1 LANLIVEICLDSA
14 ETEHIEIERLQVISQ
29 EVIFVD
35 CTDLIFGGTKNFSN
49 FVKSI
54 GMNSEKLKLKI
65 FQKVDLL
72 DNQKLEEIYGL
83 ISNHINREIDLSDWN
98 KLAKEE

>member
-1 LANLIVEICLDSA
+1 
-14 ETEHIEIERLQVISQ
+14 
-29 EVIFVD
+29 
-35 CTDLIFGGTKNFSN
+35 
-49 FVKSI
+49 
-54 GMNSEKLKLKI
+54 MNSEKLKLKI